1 MSNFDLFLYDFMFL
15 STDEGDLYLSSQSSN
30 TSEDSG
36 DSLLCHSQQHSGQP
50 EAPAEECHLSRSPQD
65 HVNVLVEK
73 SPDFNISPTDQMH
86 TGSSEVSFVHSQES
100 SALDYNRAGPP
111 ANRFYDD
118 TEIPSN
124 VPIMTSAPL
133 TSGGSSGGKW
143 PSNQQ
148 DLDSQ
153 NTASLMDDYAVADIP
168 SANTASSAHSEN
180 PPIAFPAPIGLNPP
194 SHSSLDAV
202 NISSIP
208 DSLTASS
215 ANEYA
220 GYSENS
226 ESSRFSSSDSAY
238 VGQLPSS
245 SPQSSHQEEE
255 DIEMS
260 SAPSN
265 TGFRIDPKILRLPPL
280 NQGLSQDS
288 VDETVT

>member
-1 MSNFDLFLYDFMFL
+1 MFL
-15 STDEGDLYLSSQSSN
+15 STDVGDPYLSSQSSN
-30 TSEDSG
+30 TSEVSG
-36 DSLLCHSQQHSGQP
+36 DSLLCHSQQNSSQP
-50 EAPAEECHLSRSPQD
+50 ETPAEECHLSPRSPQD

-86 TGSSEVSFVHSQES
+86 TVSSEVSFVHSGES
-100 SALDYNRAGPP
+100 STADSYNRAGPP
-111 ANRFYDD
+111 ANRLCDD

-133 TSGGSSGGKW
+133 TSGGSSVGKW

-153 NTASLMDDYAVADIP
+153 NTASEIPDYAVADMP
-168 SANTASSAHSEN
+168 SVNTASSAHSDN
-180 PPIAFPAPIGLNPP
+180 HPIGLNPP

-202 NISSIP
+202 NISTIP

-220 GYSENS
+220 GYSDNS
-226 ESSRFSSSDSAY
+226 ESSRFSSGDSNY

-245 SPQSSHQEEE
+245 SPQPSHQEEE

-260 SAPSN
+260 SASSN
-265 TGFRIDPKILRLPPL
+265 AGFCIDPKIFRLPPL